1 MIRTMSL
8 VGAGNVGRTLAS
20 LFTQNGI
27 DVTGV
32 TSRSAGSTKRAADLF
47 GATPVERIE
56 DLPETDL
63 VLITTPDD
71 LIADAAARLAGSGR
85 LAEGAVLL
93 HCSGATPS
101 SVLRHDSP
109 RPYHVASVHPVKT
122 FTDPI
127 RDAASFPGTYCG
139 AEGDPEALDALLALF
154 EKIGARCFR
163 IREEHKLLYHTA
175 SVYASAYL
183 FGIIKIAFDLYEV
196 AGVDRDVAAEIL
208 DPIMH
213 ATVSNALTH
222 GPEKTVTGPVSRGD
236 VGVVERQIAALEK
249 NFPDRAALYKALG
262 REALDL
268 SEAKGAASPES
279 VARLKDVL
287 GS

>member
-1 MIRTMSL
+1 L

-163 IREEHKLLYHTA
+163 IREEHKLLSHTA

-183 FGIIKIAFDLYEV
+183 FGSSRLPLTSTRC
-196 AGVDRDVAAEIL
+196 GVDRDVAAEIL